1 MESLKKYI
9 SYILYLSIM
18 LIAGCS
24 LIKDNTFSHI
34 HKKAM
39 GKHIDKPS
47 VYSAYY
53 NMYML
58 NASETAVVKIKR
70 DQYEC
75 MYGAG
80 PEDEFTLSRY
90 EEKNFNLEDDDN
102 IFHNCNASAKWV
114 TWNIEYDAPNGEKK
128 YCNVKLLTDYLD
140 MEDGWRTYFY
150 PTPGTNCQVP
160 VNFVCD
166 DSESNC
172 RDGYI
177 SHDSSVNALVITK

>member
-1 MESLKKYI
+1 MKLLKRHIAYALSL
-9 SYILYLSIM
+9 
-18 LIAGCS
+18 S
-24 LIKDNTFSHI
+24 LIIISNYALTKENIVQGI
-34 HKKAM
+34 HKTENKSTTS
-39 GKHIDKPS
+39 KPS

-53 NMYML
+53 NMYVL

-80 PEDEFTLSRY
+80 PEDEFTLSHY
-90 EEKNFNLEDDDN
+90 EEKHFNLEDDDN

-128 YCNVKLLTDYLD
+128 YCNVKLLTDYID

-172 RDGYI
+172 RDGYV
-177 SHDSSVNALVITK
+177 SHDSSVNTLVITK